1 MEALQLLVLELLRR
15 QPAVF
20 ADLVNGALPQHQQN
34 QVPHEQ
40 GDPRQNDP
48 QHGQSNNAPV
58 QGEPGP
64 GDPGPEQDTPE
75 WCKCGMCRPMPTQ
88 MESKCCCTRR
98 MECITV
104 QPLLFHQ
111 LVLDGNVLDIAM
123 RYREDV
129 LVLDN
134 PRNSENF
141 RHAAYRQYILWQ
153 HGRLGQGNR
162 RVTPSC
168 CVLAIRAHYPSPNG
182 IYTGFRPA
190 RLP

>member
-1 MEALQLLVLELLRR
+1 MRLLILELLCC

-20 ADLVNGALPQHQQN
+20 VDLVNGALPQDHQN
-34 QVPHEQ
+34 QVPCEQ

-48 QHGQSNNAPV
+48 QHGQGNNAPV
-58 QGEPGP
+58 QCEPGP
-64 GDPGPEQDTPE
+64 GDPEPEQDTLE

-88 MESKCCCTRR
+88 IDNKCCCTRR

-104 QPLLFHQ
+104 QPLFHQ
-111 LVLDGNVLDIAM
+111 LVLDENVLDIAM

-134 PRNSENF
+134 PRNNEN
-141 RHAAYRQYILWQ
+141 LQ

-162 RVTPSC
+162 RVIPSC
-168 CVLAIRAHYPSPNG
+168 CVLAIRACYPSSNG

>member
-1 MEALQLLVLELLRR
+1 MIQGLHLEFLQLLALESLRR

-20 ADLVNGALPQHQQN
+20 ADLVNGAFPQHRGRPPEQEDPGN
-34 QVPHEQ
+34 QDDPVPEQ
-40 GDPRQNDP
+40 GV
-48 QHGQSNNAPV
+48 NAP
-58 QGEPGP
+58 
-64 GDPGPEQDTPE
+64 D
-75 WCKCGMCRPMPTQ
+75 MP
-88 MESKCCCTRR
+88 
-98 MECITV
+98 
-104 QPLLFHQ
+104 LFHQ

-134 PRNSENF
+134 ARNNENF
-141 RHAAYRQYILWQ
+141 RHAAYRQYIIWQ

-162 RVTPSC
+162 RVIPSC
-168 CVLAIRAHYPSPNG
+168 CVLAIRARYPSPNG